1 MNKQRQKE
9 LAQKQQLTITDH
21 KSETAWVL
29 GAGNSLNYVWDWE
42 VPPGVV
48 TFALNSSSMWAWKDW
63 ENGQP
68 SGVIFKPGKLHTFE
82 QYRRP
87 LDYWFCIDN
96 KVTMPTKQPEWTYA
110 NIAMRHPTCKKIFLH
125 SIKFPDDI
133 PNAMRAKMHQ
143 DYQSKLN
150 FSSGSSFL
158 MRGPTVLIPCLFYI
172 YRAGFKRVVLSG
184 IDFCRFFEDEYKIR
198 RFWDRPVKDGHG
210 VVNKNHERNDA
221 SKINPRDKT
230 RAPDGEWVYQDG
242 MMRNHMNASMTLIR
256 AMQNEGITF
265 YKTGSR
271 GMVSIPFIKENRA
284 LEYIA
289 SCKPMKT
296 V

>member
-1 MNKQRQKE
+1 MNKQQQIE
-9 LAQKQQLTITDH
+9 LAKRQQLTITNH
-21 KSETAWVL
+21 ESETAWIL

-48 TFALNSSSMWAWKDW
+48 TFTLNSSSMWAWKDW
-63 ENGQP
+63 KDGQP
-68 SGVIFKPGKLHTFE
+68 SGVRYKGLNDLS

-96 KVTMPTKQPEWTYA
+96 VVTTITKQPEWMYA

-133 PNAMRAKMHQ
+133 PNAMRARMQH
-143 DYQSKLN
+143 DYQRALTFKR
-150 FSSGSSFL
+150 GADFL

-184 IDFCRFFEDEYKIR
+184 IDFCRFHDNDGYKIR
-198 RFWDRPVKDGHG
+198 RFWDRPVDNGHG
-210 VVNKNHERNDA
+210 IVKKNHEHNDHA
-221 SKINPRDKT
+221 KINPRDKKT
-230 RAPDGEWVYQDG
+230 APDGEKVYQDG
-242 MMRNHMNASMTLIR
+242 MMQNHMNASMTLIR
-256 AMQNEGITF
+256 AMQNEGIEF
-265 YKTGSR
+265 RKTGSR
-271 GMVSIPFIKENRA
+271 GMVSIPYFKEQRA
-284 LEYIA
+284 LEYFA
-289 SCKPMKT
+289 ACKPMKI